1 MNIATT
7 KSPNIYVYISQT
19 DTDASILPPHVD
31 FRQLPKRQH
40 TGDWLVIFRVIMP
53 MYMVMTLSQFI
64 TYLLMFVVGEK
75 ENKIREGMRIMGL
88 KDSVYW

>member
-1 MNIATT
+1 M
-7 KSPNIYVYISQT
+7 KSFRNLFQT
-19 DTDASILPPHVD
+19 DTGTDISPSIFE
-31 FRQLPKRQH
+31 FRQFPKHQH
-40 TGDWLVIFRVIMP
+40 TGNWLVIFRVIMP

-75 ENKIREGMRIMGL
+75 EKKIREGMRIMGL

>member
-1 MNIATT
+1 METGANF
-7 KSPNIYVYISQT
+7 
-19 DTDASILPPHVD
+19 LPPRVD
-31 FRQLPKRQH
+31 FRQFPKRQH

-75 ENKIREGMRIMGL
+75 EKKIREGMRIMGL